1 MKPKSAMGNRK
12 TGAEVG
18 SAQPRLQSRNLIPI
32 IPGDGPVARP
42 GPRVDPYTYWDRFYS
57 SKDDKKTD
65 PENLR
70 ETVRLLNQARQ
81 FRDVHAALLGY
92 LKHHSNATEPWM
104 YEVLALA
111 IELNQGPVAD
121 IKKALNYAADRAQAT
136 HNPNDL
142 VSVADKLF
150 LKGYYQRVGPL
161 LDEAMKRV
169 PHRFEPVAMSINLAG
184 KTKEPLRMADSIE
197 RLLSLGWPGRDEYFR
212 IESRNQAD
220 RLAKL
225 LREDGRK
232 ADAELLL
239 AKLTES
245 EARDFVVRLTWDG
258 EADFD
263 LSVDEPLGATAK
275 FETPRTVFGGSLIT
289 NGYGPHP
296 DEIYVCP
303 RAFDGDYRLRVSTI
317 WTDPSKPVTRLTLE
331 TVVHEGTPNEKKQ
344 VYQLSPDDPGKPIVV
359 TLEGGRRKVV
369 LPYFDPVAN
378 LVDEANRVRKL
389 RLAARARKQPKRDEN
404 RTTASKEAGHDPGQP
419 DASRKNESAQPK
431 R

>member
-1 MKPKSAMGNRK
+1 M
-12 TGAEVG
+12 V
-18 SAQPRLQSRNLIPI
+18 
-32 IPGDGPVARP
+32 RP
-42 GPRVDPYTYWDRFYS
+42 GPKVDPYTFWDRFYT

-104 YEVLALA
+104 YEALALA
-111 IELNQGPVAD
+111 IELNHGPATD
-121 IKKALNYAADRAQAT
+121 IKKALQYAADRAQQT

-150 LKGYYQRVGPL
+150 LKGYYERVGPL

-169 PHRFEPVAMSINLAG
+169 PHHCIPVEMSINLAQ
-184 KTKEPLRMADSIE
+184 KTKDPIRMADSIE

-220 RLAKL
+220 RLAKP
-225 LREDGRK
+225 LREDGRD
-232 ADAELLL
+232 ADAKSLL
-239 AKLTES
+239 AKLAES
-245 EARDFVVRLTWDG
+245 EARDLVVRLTWDG

-289 NGYGPHP
+289 NGYGLHP
-296 DEIYVCP
+296 EEIYVCP
-303 RAFDGDYRLRVSTI
+303 RAFDGHYRLRVSSI

-331 TVVHEGTPNEKKQ
+331 TITHEGTSQEKKQ
-344 VYQLSPDDPGKPIVV
+344 VYQISPDEPGKPIVV
-359 TLEGGRRKVV
+359 TLAGGRRKVV

-378 LVDEANRVRKL
+378 FMDEVNRARK
-389 RLAARARKQPKRDEN
+389 RDMAARARKQPKRQEN
-404 RTTASKEAGHDPGQP
+404 RANPSKKASNDLGQP
-419 DASRKNESAQPK
+419 DGSKKNESAQPK

>member
-1 MKPKSAMGNRK
+1 VKPKTA
-12 TGAEVG
+12 TGSREMAPDVRP
-18 SAQPRLQSRNLIPI
+18 AQRGLQRRNLIPI
-32 IPGDGPVARP
+32 VPGDAPVVRP
-42 GPRVDPYTYWDRFYS
+42 GPKVDPYTFWDRFYS

-65 PENLR
+65 PEKLR
-70 ETVRLLNQARQ
+70 DTVQLLNQARQ

-92 LKHHSNATEPWM
+92 LKHHPNATEPWM
-104 YEVLALA
+104 YEALALA
-111 IELNQGPVAD
+111 IELNQGTPAD
-121 IKKALNYAADRAQAT
+121 IKKALYYAADRAQQT

-150 LKGYYQRVGPL
+150 LKGNYQRVGPL

-169 PHRFEPVAMSINLAG
+169 PHRFEPVVMSINLAQQ
-184 KTKEPLRMADSIE
+184 TKDPLRMADSIE

-225 LREDGRK
+225 LREDGRN
-232 ADAELLL
+232 ADADLLL
-239 AKLTES
+239 AKLARS
-245 EARDFVVRLTWDG
+245 EARDVVIRLTWDG

-263 LSVDEPLGATAK
+263 LIVDEPLGATAK
-275 FETPRTVFGGSLIT
+275 YQSPRTVFGGSLIT
-289 NGYGPHP
+289 NGYGSHP
-296 DEIYVCP
+296 EEIYVCP

-331 TVVHEGTPNEKKQ
+331 TVAHEGSPEEKKQ
-344 VYQLSPDDPGKPIVV
+344 VYQISPDDPGKPIVM
-359 TLEGGRRKVV
+359 TLKGGRRKVV

-378 LVDEANRVRKL
+378 LMEEATRARKL
-389 RLAARARKQPKRDEN
+389 DDAARARKKLKRDEN
-404 RTTASKEAGHDPGQP
+404 RPASKNASTDLGQQNP
-419 DASRKNESAQPK
+419 SKKNESMPPK